1 MAGLV
6 KAKKFLWRDSNL
18 EFFGSNTE
26 KQVSSENRIVFK
38 LYRRDGI
45 EFTCEFRS
53 MPFTELY
60 RTPGTK
66 LFRIVLTD
74 ADILISGINWN
85 DLIQGACTEIIYFY
99 SS

>member
-6 KAKKFLWRDSNL
+6 KAKKFLWKDSNL

-26 KQVSSENRIVFK
+26 KQVSSESRIVFK

-53 MPFTELY
+53 MPFTELPNAGY
-60 RTPGTK
+60 QTLLNRPHGRRYPN
-66 LFRIVLTD
+66 FWD
-74 ADILISGINWN
+74 
-85 DLIQGACTEIIYFY
+85 
-99 SS
+99 

>member
-6 KAKKFLWRDSNL
+6 KAKKFLWKDSNL

-26 KQVSSENRIVFK
+26 KQVSSESRIVFK

-53 MPFTELY
+53 MPFIQSY
-60 RTPGTK
+60 RTPGAK
-66 LFRIVLTD
+66 HFWSVLTD

-85 DLIQGACTEIIYFY
+85 DLIQSAYTEIIYFC